1 MLVHNDTRRVD
12 SNPVSDTTVHIL
24 YDPVIPVL
32 IAVAIH
38 GDPTDLEHSS
48 CHTTI
53 VGRMKQFVPE
63 SVVVVAVVVDPIVS
77 ALDTRHTGLQMVQ
90 D

>member
-12 SNPVSDTTVHIL
+12 SNPVSGTTVHIL
-24 YDPVIPVL
+24 YDPVILVL

-48 CHTTI
+48 CHTII
-53 VGRMKQFVPE
+53 VGRMKH
-63 SVVVVAVVVDPIVS
+63 SVFGCCC
-77 ALDTRHTGLQMVQ
+77 R
-90 D
+90 